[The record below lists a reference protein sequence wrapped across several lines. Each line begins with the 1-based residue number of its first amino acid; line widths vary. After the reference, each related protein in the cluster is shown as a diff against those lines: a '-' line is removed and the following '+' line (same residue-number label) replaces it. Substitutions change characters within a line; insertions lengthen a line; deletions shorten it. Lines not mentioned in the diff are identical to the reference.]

1 MNIDTE
7 KLLTALKSSNDKTV
21 TLDKDFFISI
31 VEMLDTA
38 NNLIKIEEVFNYNNK
53 VIIENNRTIINGGV
67 LLDNNNQYSKLTGEV
82 AVEVIELKALMKEN
96 FRQREMLKQIS
107 VLKKQSDLQVSKLN
121 DRIIEE
127 RRLKEA
133 TSDKYNLY
141 SNSLNKNIK
150 VTFS

>member
-1 MNIDTE
+1 MNLDTE

-21 TLDKDFFISI
+21 ILDKDFFISI
-31 VEMLDTA
+31 VEMLDAA

-53 VIIENNRTIINGGV
+53 IIIENNRTIINGGV

-96 FRQREMLKQIS
+96 FRQREMLKQLS
-107 VLKKQSDLQVSKLN
+107 DLKKQSDLQVRKLN
-121 DRIIEE
+121 DKIIEE
-127 RRLKEA
+127 RRLVQA

-141 SNSLNKNIK
+141 SNSLNRNIK
-150 VTFS
+150 VTFN

>member
-1 MNIDTE
+1 MNLDTE
-7 KLLTALKSSNDKTV
+7 KLLTALKSSSDISV

-53 VIIENNRTIINGGV
+53 IIIENNRTIINGGV

-96 FRQREMLKQIS
+96 FRQREMLKQLS
-107 VLKKQSDLQVSKLN
+107 DLKKQSDLQVRKLN

-127 RRLKEA
+127 KRLIQS

>member
-1 MNIDTE
+1 MNLDTE
-7 KLLTALKSSNDKTV
+7 KLLTALKSSSDKSV

-67 LLDNNNQYSKLTGEV
+67 LLDNNSHYSKLTGEV
-82 AVEVIELKALMKEN
+82 VVEVIELKALMKEN
-96 FRQREMLKQIS
+96 FRQREMLKQLS
-107 VLKKQSDLQVSKLN
+107 DLKNQSDLQVRKLN

-127 RRLKEA
+127 KRLIQS

>member
-1 MNIDTE
+1 MNLDTE

-53 VIIENNRTIINGGV
+53 IIIENNRTIINGGV

-96 FRQREMLKQIS
+96 FRQREMLKQLS
-107 VLKKQSDLQVSKLN
+107 DLKKQSDLQVRKLN
-121 DRIIEE
+121 DKIIEE
-127 RRLKEA
+127 RRLVQA

-141 SNSLNKNIK
+141 SNSLNRNIK
-150 VTFS
+150 VTFN

>member
-1 MNIDTE
+1 MNLDTE
-7 KLLTALKSSNDKTV
+7 KLLTALKSSSDKSV

-67 LLDNNNQYSKLTGEV
+67 LLDNNSQYSKLTGEV
-82 AVEVIELKALMKEN
+82 VVEVIELKALMKEN
-96 FRQREMLKQIS
+96 FRQREMLKQLS
-107 VLKKQSDLQVSKLN
+107 DLKKQSDLQVSKLN

>member
-1 MNIDTE
+1 MNLDTE

-53 VIIENNRTIINGGV
+53 IIIENNRTIINGGI

-96 FRQREMLKQIS
+96 FRQREMLKQLS
-107 VLKKQSDLQVSKLN
+107 DLKKQSDLQVRKLN
-121 DRIIEE
+121 DKIIEE
-127 RRLKEA
+127 RRLVQA

-141 SNSLNKNIK
+141 SNSLNRNIK
-150 VTFS
+150 VTFN